1 MKKIDLTEWDNNL
14 QPYRKFYE
22 AYKAGEWTT
31 TARYEIPLALNKRI
45 ILSVDRPT
53 ESQAMMLDV
62 GRHDSLADKGIYSSD
77 VDSKELAEELFNSL
91 FNYLSI
97 HEMEAVI
104 EKLQE
109 YISSVRDRR
118 T

>member
-22 AYKAGEWTT
+22 AYKAGEWTA

-45 ILSVDRPT
+45 ILSVERPA

-62 GRHDSLADKGIYSSD
+62 GRDDSLAEKGINASD
-77 VDSKELAEELFNSL
+77 SDSKELAQELFDSL
-91 FNYLSI
+91 FDYLSI
-97 HEMEAVI
+97 RDMEAVI

-109 YISSVRDRR
+109 YISSTRDR
-118 T
+118 TT